1 MRDGITTDKSNL
13 FHELLYLVIIFTLIS
28 ILSIKE
34 MTKILTVNKLKHKL
48 IAIIVL
54 DFLFDSFLK
63 SLLRI
68 FLGFKLRIIVKIKPI
83 IDKPLQQ

>member
-1 MRDGITTDKSNL
+1 
-13 FHELLYLVIIFTLIS
+13 
-28 ILSIKE
+28 
-34 MTKILTVNKLKHKL
+34 MTIILTANKLRHKL

-54 DFLFDSFLK
+54 DFLCDSFLK

-68 FLGFKLRIIVKIKPI
+68 FLGFKIRIIVKIKPI